1 MNENYKTYSTDE
13 IADELE
19 RESVAMDKMFR
30 NLNNGCREELLK
42 MAIEFYE
49 DKENRRNPY
58 KQ

>member
-19 RESVAMDKMFR
+19 RESVTMDKMFR
-30 NLNNGCREELLK
+30 NLSDGCREELLK
-42 MAIEFYE
+42 IAIEFYE

-58 KQ
+58 KK